1 MPSWPRCGAST
12 AWRWP
17 DAGLL
22 ITLLCID
29 ILTRIPKHAA
39 SAGVAKCKSRRLHQS
54 QYPRPSRRRVS
65 LEAQRAKIRA
75 WCELNDAE
83 LVAVFED
90 AGLSGASMKG
100 RKVLRLR

>member
-1 MPSWPRCGAST
+1 MQKAIGYIRVST
-12 AWRWP
+12 QGQA
-17 DAGLL
+17 DEG
-22 ITLLCID
+22 
-29 ILTRIPKHAA
+29 
-39 SAGVAKCKSRRLHQS
+39 
-54 QYPRPSRRRVS
+54 VS

-100 RKVLRLR
+100 REGLDAALKANTSLATLNLIQGLRSHLT

>member
-39 SAGVAKCKSRRLHQS
+39 SAGVAKCKKPSVTSESVPKAKPTKGEPGGAAGQDSR
-54 QYPRPSRRRVS
+54 
-65 LEAQRAKIRA
+65 
-75 WCELNDAE
+75 
-83 LVAVFED
+83 LV
-90 AGLSGASMKG
+90 
-100 RKVLRLR
+100 